1 MKLYRHLAWDGI
13 RKNSRLYVPY
23 LLTGVGAVSFFYILV
38 ALSRLPEGT
47 LPGRGSVQ
55 VILNLGSFV
64 LWMFS
69 LLLLFYTHSFLIRR
83 RNREFALY
91 NVLGM
96 GKRDIARILCWETL
110 LSGGISLAGGLALG
124 ILLGKLAELGLLRM
138 VGAATDMVYR
148 VSAGGLLLTLG
159 LYAGIFLLILISS
172 LVRVGRS
179 TAVQLMRSQA
189 EGEKPPRANWA
200 LAVLGILLLA
210 GAYYLA
216 VTIREPLAALTW
228 FFIAVLM
235 VIAATY
241 LLFISGSVALCRLL
255 QKNPRFYYQK
265 RHFVSVSSLVYRM
278 KRNGAG
284 LASICILGTMVL
296 VMLSSTT
303 CLYFGAED
311 SLHTRYPRDENIT
324 AYFPDRAS
332 QSGDLTPLRTA
343 VADAVRRSG
352 MSAAN
357 VWEYRSVSSVMTIRD
372 GVLSPN
378 EGFGDPVDVTLIPLA
393 DYNAAMGTDLT
404 LPQGQ
409 VYVCRSRTGYQGTS
423 LTLQNGPTWQVAG
436 LLDNFSPSGSDSASV
451 VTQLWLIVP
460 DLSAAD
466 ALEQVMNGQECR
478 HFADINGPVEELP
491 RVLSTPRQYA
501 YLRIAEGCSN
511 RCAYCVIPSL
521 RGNYRS
527 RRMEDILREAQ
538 ALADDGVQEC
548 IVIAQDIT
556 RYGMDLYGERRL
568 PQLLR
573 ELCKLPFHWVRL
585 HYLYPDN
592 LSDEL
597 IDTIAGEEKICNY
610 LDIPIQHCNDAV
622 LKAMRRRETKAGLE
636 ALFARLRERIPGV
649 VLRTSLI
656 TGLPYED
663 EAAFEELCSFLGEQK
678 LQRVGAFAYSPEEG
692 TPAAKMLNRVD
703 TEEAQRR
710 AELVM
715 EVQSQVMDQFNDSRM
730 GDTVEVLCDGWDGQS
745 MSYVGRSYAESPGI
759 DGNIYF
765 TSDQPVEAGD
775 FVRVRITGAM
785 DGELTGERTE
795 E

>member
-47 LPGRGSVQ
+47 LPGSGSVQ

-64 LWMFS
+64 LWVFS

-124 ILLGKLAELGLLRM
+124 ILLSKLAELGLLRM

-228 FFIAVLM
+228 FFAAVLM

-324 AYFPDRAS
+324 ASFPDRAS

-357 VWEYRSVSSVMTIRD
+357 VWEYRSVSSVMTLRD

-378 EGFGDPVDVTLIPLA
+378 EGFGNPVDVTLIPLA

-466 ALEQVMNGQECR
+466 ALDQVMNNGVLGVESLAEKRGDFYGSYGSLFFLGILLSVGFSLAAVLIIYYKQISEGYEDQAR
-478 HFADINGPVEELP
+478 FDIMQKVGMTRRDIRSSINSQLLLVFFLPLLLAGLHLAFAFPFVHKLLLLFNLWNTRLLVGTTAASFLAFAALYTLVYRITSN
-491 RVLSTPRQYA
+491 A
-501 YLRIAEGCSN
+501 Y
-511 RCAYCVIPSL
+511 YH
-521 RGNYRS
+521 
-527 RRMEDILREAQ
+527 
-538 ALADDGVQEC
+538 
-548 IVIAQDIT
+548 IVS
-556 RYGMDLYGERRL
+556 GGGER
-568 PQLLR
+568 
-573 ELCKLPFHWVRL
+573 
-585 HYLYPDN
+585 
-592 LSDEL
+592 
-597 IDTIAGEEKICNY
+597 
-610 LDIPIQHCNDAV
+610 
-622 LKAMRRRETKAGLE
+622 
-636 ALFARLRERIPGV
+636 
-649 VLRTSLI
+649 
-656 TGLPYED
+656 
-663 EAAFEELCSFLGEQK
+663 
-678 LQRVGAFAYSPEEG
+678 
-692 TPAAKMLNRVD
+692 
-703 TEEAQRR
+703 
-710 AELVM
+710 
-715 EVQSQVMDQFNDSRM
+715 
-730 GDTVEVLCDGWDGQS
+730 
-745 MSYVGRSYAESPGI
+745 
-759 DGNIYF
+759 
-765 TSDQPVEAGD
+765 
-775 FVRVRITGAM
+775 
-785 DGELTGERTE
+785 
-795 E
+795 

>member
-47 LPGRGSVQ
+47 LPGSGSVQ

-64 LWMFS
+64 LWVFS

-138 VGAATDMVYR
+138 V
-148 VSAGGLLLTLG
+148 
-159 LYAGIFLLILISS
+159 IL
-172 LVRVGRS
+172 
-179 TAVQLMRSQA
+179 
-189 EGEKPPRANWA
+189 
-200 LAVLGILLLA
+200 
-210 GAYYLA
+210 
-216 VTIREPLAALTW
+216 
-228 FFIAVLM
+228 
-235 VIAATY
+235 ATY

-357 VWEYRSVSSVMTIRD
+357 VWEYRSVSSVMTLRD

-378 EGFGDPVDVTLIPLA
+378 EGFGNPVDVTLIPLA

-466 ALEQVMNGQECR
+466 ALEQVMNRANMGVSRTWYYGFDLDRQLPDA
-478 HFADINGPVEELP
+478 ADPV
-491 RVLSTPRQYA
+491 
-501 YLRIAEGCSN
+501 AE
-511 RCAYCVIPSL
+511 AI
-521 RGNYRS
+521 
-527 RRMEDILREAQ
+527 RRT
-538 ALADDGVQEC
+538 
-548 IVIAQDIT
+548 AQDGGLMENGVLGVESLAENRGDFYGSYGSLFFLGILLSVGFSLAAVLIIYYKQISEGYEDQARFDIMQKVGMTRRDIRSSINSQLLLVFFLPLLLAGLHLAFAFPFVHKLLLLFNLWNTRLLVGTTAASFLAFAVLYTLVYRIT
-556 RYGMDLYGERRL
+556 SNAYYHIVSGGGER
-568 PQLLR
+568 
-573 ELCKLPFHWVRL
+573 
-585 HYLYPDN
+585 
-592 LSDEL
+592 
-597 IDTIAGEEKICNY
+597 
-610 LDIPIQHCNDAV
+610 
-622 LKAMRRRETKAGLE
+622 
-636 ALFARLRERIPGV
+636 
-649 VLRTSLI
+649 
-656 TGLPYED
+656 
-663 EAAFEELCSFLGEQK
+663 
-678 LQRVGAFAYSPEEG
+678 
-692 TPAAKMLNRVD
+692 
-703 TEEAQRR
+703 
-710 AELVM
+710 
-715 EVQSQVMDQFNDSRM
+715 
-730 GDTVEVLCDGWDGQS
+730 
-745 MSYVGRSYAESPGI
+745 
-759 DGNIYF
+759 
-765 TSDQPVEAGD
+765 
-775 FVRVRITGAM
+775 
-785 DGELTGERTE
+785 
-795 E
+795 

>member
-47 LPGRGSVQ
+47 LPGSGSVQ

-64 LWMFS
+64 LWVFS

-148 VSAGGLLLTLG
+148 VSAGGLLL
-159 LYAGIFLLILISS
+159 
-172 LVRVGRS
+172 
-179 TAVQLMRSQA
+179 
-189 EGEKPPRANWA
+189 
-200 LAVLGILLLA
+200 A

-228 FFIAVLM
+228 FFAAVLM

-241 LLFISGSVALCRLL
+241 LLFISGSVTLCRLL
-255 QKNPRFYYQK
+255 QRNPRFYYRK

-332 QSGDLTPLRTA
+332 QSGDLTSLRTA

-357 VWEYRSVSSVMTIRD
+357 VWEYRSVSSVMTLRD

-404 LPQGQ
+404 LSQGQ

-466 ALEQVMNGQECR
+466 ALEQVMNRANMGVSRTWHYGFDLDRQLPDA
-478 HFADINGPVEELP
+478 ADPV
-491 RVLSTPRQYA
+491 
-501 YLRIAEGCSN
+501 AE
-511 RCAYCVIPSL
+511 AI
-521 RGNYRS
+521 
-527 RRMEDILREAQ
+527 RRM
-538 ALADDGVQEC
+538 
-548 IVIAQDIT
+548 AQDGGLMENGVLGVESLAENRGDFYGSYGSLFFLGILLSVGFSLAAVLIIYYKQISEGYEDQARFDIMQKVGMTRRDIRSSINSQLLLVFFLPLLLAGLHLAFAFPFVHKLLLLFNLWNTRLLVGTTAASFLAFAALYTLVYRIT
-556 RYGMDLYGERRL
+556 SNAYYHIVSGGGER
-568 PQLLR
+568 
-573 ELCKLPFHWVRL
+573 
-585 HYLYPDN
+585 
-592 LSDEL
+592 
-597 IDTIAGEEKICNY
+597 
-610 LDIPIQHCNDAV
+610 
-622 LKAMRRRETKAGLE
+622 
-636 ALFARLRERIPGV
+636 
-649 VLRTSLI
+649 
-656 TGLPYED
+656 
-663 EAAFEELCSFLGEQK
+663 
-678 LQRVGAFAYSPEEG
+678 
-692 TPAAKMLNRVD
+692 
-703 TEEAQRR
+703 
-710 AELVM
+710 
-715 EVQSQVMDQFNDSRM
+715 
-730 GDTVEVLCDGWDGQS
+730 
-745 MSYVGRSYAESPGI
+745 
-759 DGNIYF
+759 
-765 TSDQPVEAGD
+765 
-775 FVRVRITGAM
+775 
-785 DGELTGERTE
+785 
-795 E
+795 

>member
-38 ALSRLPEGT
+38 ALARLPEGT
-47 LPGRGSVQ
+47 LPGSGSVQ

-64 LWMFS
+64 LWVFS

-96 GKRDIARILCWETL
+96 GKGDISRILCWESL
-110 LSGGISLAGGLALG
+110 LSGGLSLLGGLALG
-124 ILLGKLAELGLLRM
+124 VVLSKLAELGLLRM

-172 LVRVGRS
+172 LVRVSRS

-189 EGEKPPRANWA
+189 EGEKPPRDNWA

-235 VIAATY
+235 VILATY

-278 KRNGAG
+278 RRNGAG

-311 SLHTRYPRDENIT
+311 SLRTRYPRDENVT

-332 QSGDLTPLRTA
+332 QSGDLTSLRTA

-357 VWEYRSVSSVMTIRD
+357 VWEYRSVSSVMTLRD

-378 EGFGDPVDVTLIPLA
+378 EGFGNPVDVTLIPLA

-409 VYVCRSRTGYQGTS
+409 VYVCRSRTSYQGTS

-436 LLDNFSPSGSDSASV
+436 LLDNFFPSGSDSASV

-466 ALEQVMNGQECR
+466 ALEQVMNRANMGVSRSWSCGFDLGQEPAQVGDDPVAAAIR
-478 HFADINGPVEELP
+478 AALESRQDDIHFNVESLAENRGDFYGSYGSLFFLGIILSVGFSLAAVLIIYYKQISEGYEDQARFDIMQKVGMTRRDIRSSINSQLLLVFFLP
-491 RVLSTPRQYA
+491 LLLAGLHLAFAFPFVHKLLLLFNLWNTRLLVGTTAASFLAFAVLYTLVYRITSNA
-501 YLRIAEGCSN
+501 Y
-511 RCAYCVIPSL
+511 YH
-521 RGNYRS
+521 
-527 RRMEDILREAQ
+527 
-538 ALADDGVQEC
+538 
-548 IVIAQDIT
+548 IVS
-556 RYGMDLYGERRL
+556 GGGER
-568 PQLLR
+568 
-573 ELCKLPFHWVRL
+573 
-585 HYLYPDN
+585 
-592 LSDEL
+592 
-597 IDTIAGEEKICNY
+597 
-610 LDIPIQHCNDAV
+610 
-622 LKAMRRRETKAGLE
+622 
-636 ALFARLRERIPGV
+636 
-649 VLRTSLI
+649 
-656 TGLPYED
+656 
-663 EAAFEELCSFLGEQK
+663 
-678 LQRVGAFAYSPEEG
+678 
-692 TPAAKMLNRVD
+692 
-703 TEEAQRR
+703 
-710 AELVM
+710 
-715 EVQSQVMDQFNDSRM
+715 
-730 GDTVEVLCDGWDGQS
+730 
-745 MSYVGRSYAESPGI
+745 
-759 DGNIYF
+759 
-765 TSDQPVEAGD
+765 
-775 FVRVRITGAM
+775 
-785 DGELTGERTE
+785 
-795 E
+795 

>member
-23 LLTGVGAVSFFYILV
+23 LLTGVGAVSFFYILA
-38 ALSRLPEGT
+38 ALARLPEGT
-47 LPGRGSVQ
+47 LPGSGSVQ

-64 LWMFS
+64 LWVFS

-96 GKRDIARILCWETL
+96 GKGDISRILCWESL
-110 LSGGISLAGGLALG
+110 LSGGLSLLGGLALG
-124 ILLGKLAELGLLRM
+124 VLLSKLAELGLLRM

-172 LVRVGRS
+172 LVRVSRS

-235 VIAATY
+235 VILATY

-311 SLHTRYPRDENIT
+311 SLRTRYPRDENVTVWYTDREELYRDHSDLYAAVVT
-324 AYFPDRAS
+324 AARSRGA
-332 QSGDLTPLRTA
+332 QMQDLR
-343 VADAVRRSG
+343 
-352 MSAAN
+352 
-357 VWEYRSVSSVMTIRD
+357 EYRSSSSALTVRN
-372 GVLSPN
+372 GVLQGAGGSISDAVQ
-378 EGFGDPVDVTLIPLA
+378 FTAIPLS
-393 DYNAAMGTDLT
+393 DYNAAMGARLT
-404 LPQGQ
+404 LSPGQ
-409 VYVCRSRTGYQGTS
+409 VYVCRSRTSYQGTS

-436 LLDNFSPSGSDSASV
+436 LLDNFFPSGSDSASV

-466 ALEQVMNGQECR
+466 ALEQVMNRANMGVSRTWYYGFDLDRQLPDA
-478 HFADINGPVEELP
+478 ADPV
-491 RVLSTPRQYA
+491 A
-501 YLRIAEGCSN
+501 AAI
-511 RCAYCVIPSL
+511 
-521 RGNYRS
+521 
-527 RRMEDILREAQ
+527 REALVSRQDDIHFNVESLAENRGDFYGSYGSLFFLGIILSVGFSLAAVLIIYYKQISEGYEDQ
-538 ALADDGVQEC
+538 ARFDIMQKVGMTRRDIRSSINSQLLLVFFLPLLLAGLHLAFAFPFVHKLLLLFNLWNTRLLVGTTAASFLAFAVLYTLVYRITSNAYYH
-548 IVIAQDIT
+548 IVS
-556 RYGMDLYGERRL
+556 GGGER
-568 PQLLR
+568 
-573 ELCKLPFHWVRL
+573 
-585 HYLYPDN
+585 
-592 LSDEL
+592 
-597 IDTIAGEEKICNY
+597 
-610 LDIPIQHCNDAV
+610 
-622 LKAMRRRETKAGLE
+622 
-636 ALFARLRERIPGV
+636 
-649 VLRTSLI
+649 
-656 TGLPYED
+656 
-663 EAAFEELCSFLGEQK
+663 
-678 LQRVGAFAYSPEEG
+678 
-692 TPAAKMLNRVD
+692 
-703 TEEAQRR
+703 
-710 AELVM
+710 
-715 EVQSQVMDQFNDSRM
+715 
-730 GDTVEVLCDGWDGQS
+730 
-745 MSYVGRSYAESPGI
+745 
-759 DGNIYF
+759 
-765 TSDQPVEAGD
+765 
-775 FVRVRITGAM
+775 
-785 DGELTGERTE
+785 
-795 E
+795 

>member
-47 LPGRGSVQ
+47 LPGSGSVQ

-64 LWMFS
+64 LWVFS

-124 ILLGKLAELGLLRM
+124 ILLSKLAELGLLRM

-200 LAVLGILLLA
+200 LALLGILLLA

-228 FFIAVLM
+228 FFAAVLM

-241 LLFISGSVALCRLL
+241 LLFISGSVTLCRLL
-255 QKNPRFYYQK
+255 QRNPRFYYQK

-332 QSGDLTPLRTA
+332 QSGDLTSLRTA

-357 VWEYRSVSSVMTIRD
+357 VREYRSVSSVMTLRD

-378 EGFGDPVDVTLIPLA
+378 EGFGNPVDVTLIPLA

-404 LPQGQ
+404 LSQGQ

-466 ALEQVMNGQECR
+466 ALEQVMNRANMGVSRSWSCGFDLGQEPAR
-478 HFADINGPVEELP
+478 DEGDPV
-491 RVLSTPRQYA
+491 A
-501 YLRIAEGCSN
+501 AAI
-511 RCAYCVIPSL
+511 
-521 RGNYRS
+521 
-527 RRMEDILREAQ
+527 REALVSRQDDIRFNVESLSENRGDFYGSYGSLFFLGILLSVGFSLAAVLIIYYKQISEGYEDQ
-538 ALADDGVQEC
+538 ARF
-548 IVIAQDIT
+548 DIMQKVGMT
-556 RYGMDLYGERRL
+556 RRDIRSSINS
-568 PQLLR
+568 QLL
-573 ELCKLPFHWVRL
+573 LVFFLPLLLAGLHLVFAFPFVHKLLLLFNLWNTRL
-585 HYLYPDN
+585 LVGTTAASF
-592 LSDEL
+592 L
-597 IDTIAGEEKICNY
+597 AF
-610 LDIPIQHCNDAV
+610 AV
-622 LKAMRRRETKAGLE
+622 LYTLVYRA
-636 ALFARLRERIPGV
+636 
-649 VLRTSLI
+649 TS
-656 TGLPYED
+656 T
-663 EAAFEELCSFLGEQK
+663 
-678 LQRVGAFAYSPEEG
+678 AYYHIVSDG
-692 TPAAKMLNRVD
+692 
-703 TEEAQRR
+703 
-710 AELVM
+710 
-715 EVQSQVMDQFNDSRM
+715 
-730 GDTVEVLCDGWDGQS
+730 GD
-745 MSYVGRSYAESPGI
+745 R
-759 DGNIYF
+759 
-765 TSDQPVEAGD
+765 
-775 FVRVRITGAM
+775 
-785 DGELTGERTE
+785 
-795 E
+795 

>member
-47 LPGRGSVQ
+47 LPGSGSVQ

-64 LWMFS
+64 LWVFS

-159 LYAGIFLLILISS
+159 LYGAIYLLILISS
-172 LVRVGRS
+172 
-179 TAVQLMRSQA
+179 
-189 EGEKPPRANWA
+189 
-200 LAVLGILLLA
+200 LLLA

-228 FFIAVLM
+228 FFAAVLM

-241 LLFISGSVALCRLL
+241 LLFISGSVTLCRLL
-255 QKNPRFYYQK
+255 QRNPRFYYQK

-332 QSGDLTPLRTA
+332 QSGDLTSLRTA

-357 VWEYRSVSSVMTIRD
+357 VWEYRSVSSVMTLRD

-466 ALEQVMNGQECR
+466 ALEQVMNRANMGVSRTWHYGFDLDRQLPDA
-478 HFADINGPVEELP
+478 ADPV
-491 RVLSTPRQYA
+491 A
-501 YLRIAEGCSN
+501 AAI
-511 RCAYCVIPSL
+511 
-521 RGNYRS
+521 
-527 RRMEDILREAQ
+527 RRM
-538 ALADDGVQEC
+538 
-548 IVIAQDIT
+548 AQDGGLMENGVLGVESLAENRGDFYGSYGSLFFLGILLSVGFSLAAVLIIYYKQISEGYEDQARFDIMQKVGMTRRDIRSSINSQLLLVFFLPLLLAGLHLAFAFPFVHKLLLLFNLWNTRLLVGTTAASFLAFAALYTLVYRIT
-556 RYGMDLYGERRL
+556 SNAYYHIVSGGGER
-568 PQLLR
+568 
-573 ELCKLPFHWVRL
+573 
-585 HYLYPDN
+585 
-592 LSDEL
+592 
-597 IDTIAGEEKICNY
+597 
-610 LDIPIQHCNDAV
+610 
-622 LKAMRRRETKAGLE
+622 
-636 ALFARLRERIPGV
+636 
-649 VLRTSLI
+649 
-656 TGLPYED
+656 
-663 EAAFEELCSFLGEQK
+663 
-678 LQRVGAFAYSPEEG
+678 
-692 TPAAKMLNRVD
+692 
-703 TEEAQRR
+703 
-710 AELVM
+710 
-715 EVQSQVMDQFNDSRM
+715 
-730 GDTVEVLCDGWDGQS
+730 
-745 MSYVGRSYAESPGI
+745 
-759 DGNIYF
+759 
-765 TSDQPVEAGD
+765 
-775 FVRVRITGAM
+775 
-785 DGELTGERTE
+785 
-795 E
+795 

>member
-47 LPGRGSVQ
+47 LPGSGSVQ

-64 LWMFS
+64 LWVFS

-124 ILLGKLAELGLLRM
+124 ILLSKLAELGLLRM

-172 LVRVGRS
+172 LLRVGRS

-200 LAVLGILLLA
+200 LAVLSILLLA

-228 FFIAVLM
+228 FFAAVLM
-235 VIAATY
+235 VVAATY
-241 LLFISGSVALCRLL
+241 LLFISGSVTLCRLL

-303 CLYFGAED
+303 CLFFGAED

-466 ALEQVMNGQECR
+466 AL
-478 HFADINGPVEELP
+478 
-491 RVLSTPRQYA
+491 
-501 YLRIAEGCSN
+501 
-511 RCAYCVIPSL
+511 
-521 RGNYRS
+521 
-527 RRMEDILREAQ
+527 
-538 ALADDGVQEC
+538 
-548 IVIAQDIT
+548 
-556 RYGMDLYGERRL
+556 
-568 PQLLR
+568 
-573 ELCKLPFHWVRL
+573 
-585 HYLYPDN
+585 
-592 LSDEL
+592 
-597 IDTIAGEEKICNY
+597 
-610 LDIPIQHCNDAV
+610 
-622 LKAMRRRETKAGLE
+622 
-636 ALFARLRERIPGV
+636 
-649 VLRTSLI
+649 
-656 TGLPYED
+656 
-663 EAAFEELCSFLGEQK
+663 
-678 LQRVGAFAYSPEEG
+678 
-692 TPAAKMLNRVD
+692 
-703 TEEAQRR
+703 
-710 AELVM
+710 
-715 EVQSQVMDQFNDSRM
+715 
-730 GDTVEVLCDGWDGQS
+730 
-745 MSYVGRSYAESPGI
+745 
-759 DGNIYF
+759 
-765 TSDQPVEAGD
+765 
-775 FVRVRITGAM
+775 
-785 DGELTGERTE
+785 
-795 E
+795 